1 MKKIVI
7 MLLALS
13 MAAALAACG
22 NAGGETAE
30 TQEETAGGQPAAE
43 EFGPEDEYAGAWYG
57 LVGGM
62 EMVLDLN
69 SDGRYIITFAG
80 GEENGSWRLSDE
92 GIVLDADETATLT
105 VQGEQLFWPGSNVY
119 FNREVQA
126 AGAYSPA
133 ELLTDVDSEV
143 FNGYWRS
150 RFVETAGAIL
160 TAESVN
166 EVTDVYIEA
175 PRAALGGPLFGD
187 VVVDMTAENGALV
200 FSEGDVSVTLA
211 LQEDGFLRMT
221 LENGD
226 EEMVLYLALS
236 GPGEEAESGS

>member
-1 MKKIVI
+1 MKKILI
-7 MLLALS
+7 MLLTVS

-22 NAGGETAE
+22 GSGETPAE
-30 TQEETAGGQPAAE
+30 TPAETAAPEQAAAE
-43 EFGPEDEYAGAWYG
+43 YRPEDDYAGAWYG

-62 EMVLDLN
+62 EMALDLN
-69 SDGRYIITFAG
+69 ADGSYIITYAD
-80 GEENGSWRLSDE
+80 GEESGSWELSDE
-92 GIVLDADETATLT
+92 SIILTADETAVLSIRE
-105 VQGEQLFWPGSNVY
+105 GQLYWAESNVY
-119 FNREVQA
+119 FSRDA
-126 AGAYSPA
+126 LALGTYSPA
-133 ELLTDVDSEV
+133 DVIADVEPEML
-143 FNGYWRS
+143 NGYWKS
-150 RFVETAGAIL
+150 RFVATEGGIL
-160 TAESVN
+160 TAESLN
-166 EVTDVYIEA
+166 DVTDVYIEA

-236 GPGEEAESGS
+236 GPGEEAESVS